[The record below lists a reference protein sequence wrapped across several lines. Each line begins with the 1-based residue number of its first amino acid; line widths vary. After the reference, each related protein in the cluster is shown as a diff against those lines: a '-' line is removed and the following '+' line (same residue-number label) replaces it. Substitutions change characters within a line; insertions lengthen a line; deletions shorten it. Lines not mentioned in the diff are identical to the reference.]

1 MMGPMNCRPENAM
14 RFEEH
19 EYRSHRIF
27 VGAIEGP
34 LGDGYAATVV
44 VHHVLGSPSREHEV
58 YRDESISGGHRW
70 ATVGEALFAGAKRGR
85 SAIDRLS
92 NEQRCSPG
100 PGSLTSR
107 SGLTTCAR

>member
-1 MMGPMNCRPENAM
+1 M

-34 LGDGYAATVV
+34 LDDGYAAAVV
-44 VHHVLGSPSREHEV
+44 VQQDSALPGRGPEV

-92 NEQRCSPG
+92 NGQRCRPG